1 MSEIEAL
8 ERQAQEIKNMGYS
21 SKFVCPINKFL
32 EIADKAKRWDAMP
45 DVIKDAAKAVQ
56 S

>member
-8 ERQAQEIKNMGYS
+8 ERQAIQIKESGYS
-21 SKFVCPINKFL
+21 SKVMIPINRFL

-45 DVIKDAAKAVQ
+45 QVLKEAAEQVGQ
-56 S
+56 